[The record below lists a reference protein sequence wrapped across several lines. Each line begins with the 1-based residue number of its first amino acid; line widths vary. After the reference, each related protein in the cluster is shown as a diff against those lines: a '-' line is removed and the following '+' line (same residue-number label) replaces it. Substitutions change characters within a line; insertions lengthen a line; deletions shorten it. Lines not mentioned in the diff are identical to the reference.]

1 MPVSALV
8 CVAHRW
14 LLVASLVWGG
24 WLLSNCSGAHEP
36 AQRSPEVATRPHAST
51 SIKPTANVPAL
62 LGKSIG
68 ELQRRL
74 GAAQPLPPIFSDL
87 TIYNNL
93 VPLPTDSVMVF
104 RTGGLLLAASYNT
117 RSRHVN
123 DLLLLGRHEDSLM
136 HRASL
141 RTDAL
146 DYVVLPLFRPDRPG
160 SLLGLRVIPAA
171 RK

>member
-8 CVAHRW
+8 RAGSRRR
-14 LLVASLVWGG
+14 LAAGLVWGG
-24 WLLSNCSGAHEP
+24 WLLSTCSGAHEP
-36 AQRSPEVATRPHAST
+36 AQRGPEITTTQPPVR
-51 SIKPTANVPAL
+51 IEPTTNVPAL

-74 GAAQPLPPIFSDL
+74 GAAQPLPSLFSNL
-87 TIYNNL
+87 TLYNNL
-93 VPLPTDSVMVF
+93 APLPTDSVMVF

-136 HRASL
+136 HRAAL

-160 SLLGLRVIPAA
+160 VLLGLRVIPAA